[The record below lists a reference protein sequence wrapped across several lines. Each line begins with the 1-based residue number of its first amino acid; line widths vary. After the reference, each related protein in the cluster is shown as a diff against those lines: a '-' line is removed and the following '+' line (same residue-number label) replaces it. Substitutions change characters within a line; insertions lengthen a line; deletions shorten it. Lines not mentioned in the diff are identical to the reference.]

1 LGVRDESAVRAE
13 YTVLAAWGLGF
24 VRYTGGIGARAI
36 IRLAGALWAD
46 PDWDAEFDL
55 VVDLAGARMTMGE
68 EERRRMA
75 SFFESYPLASRGRL
89 VHIVGDGSLEYSRM
103 SEAILPGGE
112 RSFARVPDLGE
123 ALRQLYGERAPEVEA
138 ALRASPLRRV
148 SLD

>member
-1 LGVRDESAVRAE
+1 MGVSEETAVRAE
-13 YTVLAAWGLGF
+13 YTVVSASALGF
-24 VRYTGGIGARAI
+24 VRYAGGIGARAI

-46 PDWDAEFDL
+46 PDWDADFDL
-55 VVDLAGARMTMGE
+55 VVDLARARMTVGE

-123 ALRQLYGERAPEVEA
+123 ALRHRFGERAAGVEA
-138 ALRASPLRRV
+138 SLRTSALRRV
-148 SLD
+148 SVD